1 MRAMIV
7 RPVLLATVAAVL
19 VLPGS
24 ASAIVSQLG
33 SNLQAAPN
41 VTFGCEFVP
50 QISNF
55 AGDQFLV
62 PSGQTDCTWRQSGV
76 FGSTDPNET
85 RFSSVPGD
93 GRITK
98 VEVRTGA
105 NPAPLRF
112 VVIRQLGNVGGT
124 ANSQCCFFRSETE
137 PVTMAPNT
145 VNTVNLNIPVE
156 RNTLNGIRA
165 FDLVGI
171 SAAAGQ
177 GALPLLETG
186 PHNINTVLTN
196 GAVDAGYFYPRM
208 GAIANDSGGGRLEA
222 GTSGYELTVRWTW
235 VSADDPSLVGG
246 PAGTPLP
253 PTLAAAAATVREGR
267 VSFALRCAANEKC
280 AGAAQVLAR
289 GAGGRATAAA
299 KKPVSYGKASYS
311 IAAGKKATL
320 KVKLTAAARKALKRK
335 RKLAATLT
343 LTPKGGTA
351 VSKKVT
357 LKR

>member
-124 ANSQCCFFRSETE
+124 ANSQCCFFRSETSL
-137 PVTMAPNT
+137 TMAPT
-145 VNTVNLNIPVE
+145 PSTRSTEHPG
-156 RNTLNGIRA
+156 RAQHAQRSA
-165 FDLVGI
+165 FDLVA
-171 SAAAGQ
+171 SAPPPAR
-177 GALPLLETG
+177 ALPLLETG

-196 GAVDAGYFYPRM
+196 GAVDAATSTRGW
-208 GAIANDSGGGRLEA
+208 GDANDSGGGRLEA
-222 GTSGYELTVRWTW
+222 G
-235 VSADDPSLVGG
+235 P
-246 PAGTPLP
+246 
-253 PTLAAAAATVREGR
+253 
-267 VSFALRCAANEKC
+267 
-280 AGAAQVLAR
+280 
-289 GAGGRATAAA
+289 RAT
-299 KKPVSYGKASYS
+299 S
-311 IAAGKKATL
+311 
-320 KVKLTAAARKALKRK
+320 
-335 RKLAATLT
+335 
-343 LTPKGGTA
+343 
-351 VSKKVT
+351 
-357 LKR
+357 

>member
-41 VTFGCEFVP
+41 VTFGCESVP

-62 PSGQTDCTWRQSGV
+62 PSGQTDCTWRQTGV
-76 FGSTDPNET
+76 FGSTEPNET

-98 VEVRTGA
+98 VEVRAGA

-124 ANSQCCFFRSETE
+124 ANSQCCFFRSETA
-137 PVTMAPNT
+137 PTPMAPNT

-177 GALPLLETG
+177 GALPLPG
-186 PHNINTVLTN
+186 NV
-196 GAVDAGYFYPRM
+196 AQDA
-208 GAIANDSGGGRLEA
+208 
-222 GTSGYELTVRWTW
+222 
-235 VSADDPSLVGG
+235 
-246 PAGTPLP
+246 
-253 PTLAAAAATVREGR
+253 
-267 VSFALRCAANEKC
+267 
-280 AGAAQVLAR
+280 
-289 GAGGRATAAA
+289 
-299 KKPVSYGKASYS
+299 
-311 IAAGKKATL
+311 
-320 KVKLTAAARKALKRK
+320 
-335 RKLAATLT
+335 
-343 LTPKGGTA
+343 
-351 VSKKVT
+351 
-357 LKR
+357 